1 MERKVKGSLFAL
13 VACAAL
19 LNSSCATLFSSDTS
33 VVQLNSNPP
42 GATYTY
48 GPFSGKTPDSIAVPK
63 KEITSYASF
72 AMNGY
77 ESRTVPVPTGI
88 TGVFWVNILFW
99 PGMIVDVVTGD
110 YQTIKVPTITA
121 DLTPIA
127 PGSAGSAQ
135 ATGSVPAIPAA
146 PAPNAAATSAPQG

>member
-1 MERKVKGSLFAL
+1 MKRKAKCNIFLL
-13 VACAAL
+13 AAAAAM
-19 LNSSCATLFSSDTS
+19 LNSSCATLFSSDSS
-33 VVQLNSNPP
+33 VVQLNSNPL

-63 KEITSYASF
+63 KEITGYATF

-121 DLTPIA
+121 DLTPVA
-127 PGSAGSAQ
+127 PGAAAPAS
-135 ATGSVPAIPAA
+135 TGGVPAIPA
-146 PAPNAAATSAPQG
+146 PAPSAAPTPAPQG